1 MNSSIILYLK
11 NLRNLFKESMMRSAL
26 AERIIQNIK
35 IYRKLIIVLSYL
47 FLGIVVSS
55 YLTAVNSNWALF
67 SSYPFYLAFQ
77 LVSRIKGANPFGK
90 DHWIEELGGNGPRVA
105 AYLRVSTGKQAREG
119 LSLEVQ
125 KEVLEGLR
133 DKLKPSIIYWFV
145 DPGMSGEDFDRRK
158 IKKILELR
166 ERKEIDEL
174 WVTQI
179 DRIGREC
186 RRSLLFF
193 LEFSEDGGIIRT
205 PERTY
210 STKELAD
217 ILIFAIESYG
227 AQAENRRR
235 AERAT
240 ASKMQNF
247 KNKKWNKPVPFGY
260 CRDERW
266 IRKVGDDYE
275 PILNEIYDL
284 FGKFHSISKVTKRIN
299 AKYGDLIG
307 KPLTRAQVK
316 RILTDPVYIGKP
328 SHMGVT
334 VADESLRYIS
344 DEIFEKCQKILKKV
358 REKYQQRKIS
368 PLEKLV
374 LTYDVSVLDFLRDIV
389 EFHHRGCGGVLV
401 RNGTRITQQGL
412 KQMYLCKKCG
422 CQIGVPT
429 KSMLKKITAEYD
441 ASSSKSTNLQEKQA
455 VEKSAKK
462 KEEQQTSLD
471 AYF

>member
-1 MNSSIILYLK
+1 MI
-11 NLRNLFKESMMRSAL
+11 RSAL

-47 FLGIVVSS
+47 FLGIVILS
-55 YLTAVNSNWALF
+55 YLTAMEGNGAVF
-67 SSYPFYLAFQ
+67 SSYSFCLVFQ
-77 LVSRIKGANPFGK
+77 LVSRVKGANPFGK
-90 DHWIEELGGNGPRVA
+90 DHWVEELGGNGPRVA

-145 DPGMSGEDFDRRK
+145 DPGMSGEDFDKRK

-166 ERKEIDEL
+166 ELKEIDEL

-193 LEFSEDGGIIRT
+193 LMFSEDGGVIRT

-217 ILIFAIESYG
+217 ILIYTIESYG
-227 AQAENRRR
+227 AQTENRRR
-235 AERAT
+235 AERAA

-247 KNKKWNKPVPFGY
+247 RNKKWNKPVPFGY
-260 CRDERW
+260 CKDGSW
-266 IRKVGDDYE
+266 IRKIGDDYE
-275 PILNEIYDL
+275 PILKEMYDL

-316 RILTDPVYIGKP
+316 RILSDPVYIGKP
-328 SHMGVT
+328 SYMSVT
-334 VADESLRYIS
+334 VADESLRYIG
-344 DEIFEKCQKILKKV
+344 DEVFDKCQKILKKV
-358 REKYQQRKIS
+358 RGKYKQRKIS
-368 PLEKLV
+368 PLAKLV
-374 LTYDVSVLDFLRDIV
+374 LTYDVSILDFLTNIV
-389 EFHHRGCGGVLV
+389 EFHHRGCGGLLV
-401 RNGTRITQQGL
+401 KNGTRTSQQGL
-412 KQMYLCKKCG
+412 QQAYRCNECH
-422 CQIGVPT
+422 CQFRVPT
-429 KSMLKKITAEYD
+429 RSMLEKISAKYSV
-441 ASSSKSTNLQEKQA
+441 SSTESTNPQ
-455 VEKSAKK
+455 
-462 KEEQQTSLD
+462 EQQAAEDSAEEKKDRQSSLD
-471 AYF
+471 SYL

>member
-1 MNSSIILYLK
+1 MIRSFRKFYKSCMI
-11 NLRNLFKESMMRSAL
+11 RSAL
-26 AERIIQNIK
+26 AKRIIQNIK

-47 FLGIVVSS
+47 FLGAVVSS
-55 YLTAVNSNWALF
+55 YLTAMSGSWALF
-67 SSYPFYLAFQ
+67 SSYPLYLVFQ
-77 LVSRIKGANPFGK
+77 LVSRSKGANPFGK

-235 AERAT
+235 AERAA

-247 KNKKWNKPVPFGY
+247 RNKKWNKPVPFGY
-260 CRDERW
+260 CKDGSW
-266 IRKVGDDYE
+266 IRKIGDDYE
-275 PILNEIYDL
+275 PILNEMYDL
-284 FGKFHSISKVTKRIN
+284 FGKLHSISKVTKRIN

-316 RILTDPVYIGKP
+316 RILTDPMYVGKP

-334 VADESLRYIS
+334 VADESLRYVS
-344 DEIFEKCQKILKKV
+344 DEIFDKCQKILKKV
-358 REKYQQRKIS
+358 REKYQQQKIS

-374 LTYDVSVLDFLRDIV
+374 LTYDVSVLDFLRNIV
-389 EFHHRGCGGVLV
+389 EFHHKGCGGLLV
-401 RNGTRITQQGL
+401 KNGTRPSQQGL
-412 KQMYLCKKCG
+412 KQVYLCKKCR

-429 KSMLKKITAEYD
+429 KSMLKKITAEDD
-441 ASSSKSTNLQEKQA
+441 ASSSKSTTPQEKQA
-455 VEKSAKK
+455 VEESAEK
-462 KEEQQTSLD
+462 KEERQSSLD
-471 AYF
+471 TYL

>member
-1 MNSSIILYLK
+1 MNGSWII
-11 NLRNLFKESMMRSAL
+11 
-26 AERIIQNIK
+26 
-35 IYRKLIIVLSYL
+35 
-47 FLGIVVSS
+47 
-55 YLTAVNSNWALF
+55 F

-77 LVSRIKGANPFGK
+77 LVSRIKGTNPFGK
-90 DHWIEELGGNGPRVA
+90 DYWVEELGGNGPRVA

-125 KEVLEGLR
+125 KKILEGLR
-133 DKLKPSIIYWFV
+133 DKLKPSKIYWFV
-145 DPGMSGEDFDRRK
+145 DPGISGEDFDRRK

-166 ERKEIDEL
+166 KRKEIEEL

-186 RRSLLFF
+186 RLSLLFF

-235 AERAT
+235 AERAA

-260 CRDERW
+260 RKDGGW
-266 IRKVGDDYE
+266 IRKIGDDYGS
-275 PILNEIYDL
+275 IVKEIYDL
-284 FGKFHSISKVTKRIN
+284 FGKLRSISKVTKRIN
-299 AKYGDLIG
+299 AKYGDLIS

-328 SHMGVT
+328 SHMDVT
-334 VADESLRYIS
+334 VVDESLRYVS
-344 DEIFEKCQKILKKV
+344 DEIFDECQKILKKV
-358 REKYQQRKIS
+358 REKYKQQKIS
-368 PLEKLV
+368 PLAKLV
-374 LTYDVSVLDFLRDIV
+374 LTYDVSILDFLTDII
-389 EFHHRGCGGVLV
+389 EFHHKGCGGLLIK
-401 RNGTRITQQGL
+401 NGTRPSQQGL
-412 KQMYLCKKCG
+412 QQAYWCKKCG
-422 CQIGVPT
+422 CQFRVPT
-429 KSMLKKITAEYD
+429 KSMREKINAEED
-441 ASSSKSTNLQEKQA
+441 ASSIESVAS
-455 VEKSAKK
+455 K
-462 KEEQQTSLD
+462 KEQATEDSAEKNKDRQLSLD
-471 AYF
+471 SYF

>member
-1 MNSSIILYLK
+1 MPYL
-11 NLRNLFKESMMRSAL
+11 NLRKFFKNCMIHL
-26 AERIIQNIK
+26 AKPRRIIQNVK
-35 IYRKLIIVLSYL
+35 VYRKLIIVLSSL
-47 FLGIVVSS
+47 FLGIVVLS
-55 YLTAVNSNWALF
+55 YLTAMDGDWALF
-67 SSYPFYLAFQ
+67 SSYPFYLVFQ
-77 LVSRIKGANPFGK
+77 LVSRIKEANPFGK
-90 DHWIEELGGNGPRVA
+90 DHWVEELGGNGPRVA

-125 KEVLEGLR
+125 KEILEGLR
-133 DKLKPSIIYWFV
+133 DKLRPSIIYWFV

-186 RRSLLFF
+186 ARSLLFF
-193 LEFSEDGGIIRT
+193 LMFSEDGGVIRT

-217 ILIFAIESYG
+217 ILMYTIESYG

-235 AERAT
+235 AERAA

-247 KNKKWNKPVPFGY
+247 RNKKWNKPIPFGY
-260 CRDERW
+260 CKDGSW
-266 IRKVGDDYE
+266 IRKIGDDYE

-284 FGKFHSISKVTKRIN
+284 FGKLHSISKVTKRIN
-299 AKYGDLIG
+299 AKYGNLIG

-316 RILTDPVYIGKP
+316 RILTDPVYIGRP

-334 VADESLRYIS
+334 VADESLRYVS
-344 DEIFEKCQKILKKV
+344 DEIFDKCQKLLKKA
-358 REKYQQRKIS
+358 REKYQQQKIS

-374 LTYDVSVLDFLRDIV
+374 LTYGISILDFLRDIV
-389 EFHHRGCGGVLV
+389 EFHHRGCGGLLV
-401 RNGTRITQQGL
+401 KNGTRTSQQGL
-412 KQMYLCKKCG
+412 QQAYWCKKCG
-422 CQIGVPT
+422 CQFRVPT
-429 KSMLKKITAEYD
+429 KSMLEKINAEDD
-441 ASSSKSTNLQEKQA
+441 ASSTESTDSQKKQA
-455 VEKSAKK
+455 VEDSVKK
-462 KEEQQTSLD
+462 KKYRRMSLD
-471 AYF
+471 SYF